1 MRAKMVALIMSSVAT
16 LALAMGSA
24 IAAEPSAAGLWQ
36 KLDDAGKP
44 EGWFLVL
51 ENNGIYEGAIARMF
65 SKPGDDPN
73 PLCTK
78 CSDDRKDMPWLG
90 IPLIREMKRDG
101 LNYEGGNI
109 LDPRDGKVYRATMK
123 VSPDGQ
129 ALTVRGF
136 LGIALFGQD
145 QVWKRLPDTATKE
158 LDPAVRAKYL
168 AASSPP
174 PQRPAP
180 AARPAPKANANPK
193 GAEAPR

>member
-1 MRAKMVALIMSSVAT
+1 MRVKLHALVLSVAT
-16 LALAMGSA
+16 LALVTGSA
-24 IAAEPSAAGLWQ
+24 NAAEPSAAGLWQ

-44 EGWFLVL
+44 DGWFVLV

-65 SKPGDDPN
+65 IPAAEDQN
-73 PLCTK
+73 PRCTK
-78 CSDDRKDMPWLG
+78 CTDDRKDMPWLG
-90 IPLIREMKRDG
+90 IPLIRDMKRDG

-109 LDPRDGKVYRATMK
+109 LDPRDGKVYRAMMK
-123 VSPDGQ
+123 VSPDGKE
-129 ALTVRGF
+129 LTVRGF

-145 QVWKRLPDTATKE
+145 QVWRRLPDTALKE

-180 AARPAPKANANPK
+180 TARPAPKANAK
-193 GAEAPR
+193 GSEAPR